1 MFSRILYPTDFSSV
15 SEKAADYIHRLREA
29 GAAEV
34 IVLHVI
40 DSASLMAPT
49 TPGVLGGI
57 GATPALNQ
65 RAIDDWRDSATAEC
79 AKLADSFT
87 AAGFLARSIID
98 VGDPADVILRTAE
111 EEGANVIVIGA
122 TGKGHIA
129 ELILGSVSDT
139 VIRRSHLPLLVIK
152 P

>member
-1 MFSRILYPTDFSSV
+1 MFSRILYPTDFSAV
-15 SEKAADYIHRLREA
+15 SKKAADYIHQLRDA

-40 DSASLMAPT
+40 DTASLMAPT

-65 RAIDDWRDSATAEC
+65 RAIDDWRAAAATEC
-79 AKLADSFT
+79 DQLADALT
-87 AAGFLARSIID
+87 EAGFFARTIID
-98 VGDPADVILRTAE
+98 IGDPADVILRAAE
-111 EEGANVIVIGA
+111 EEGADVVVIGA

-139 VIRRSHLPLLVIK
+139 VIRKSHLPLLVIK

>member
-1 MFSRILYPTDFSSV
+1 MFSRILYPTDFSAV
-15 SEKAADYIHRLREA
+15 SQKAADYIHQLRDA

-34 IVLHVI
+34 IVLHAI

-65 RAIDDWRDSATAEC
+65 RAIDDWRNSATTEC
-79 AKLADSFT
+79 DQLADAFT
-87 AAGFLARSIID
+87 EAGFSARTIID
-98 VGDPADVILRTAE
+98 IGNPADVILRTAE
-111 EEGANVIVIGA
+111 EEGADVIVIGA
-122 TGKGHIA
+122 TGKGHFA

-139 VIRRSHLPLLVIK
+139 VIRKSHLPLLVIK